1 MNTIKRDGR
10 SEEIDIDKIHRVLT
24 WAADGLED
32 VSISEVEL
40 RSHIQFYEGIKT
52 SDIQQ
57 ILIKTAADMIS
68 DRAPDYQY
76 FAARLDIFDLHKRV
90 YGEWNRPLL
99 STIIKDNCS
108 RGVYDSE
115 VFDTYT
121 AQDILYLE
129 DRIDD
134 SRDLTFSYAAAK
146 QLESKY
152 LVQDRSTGEVF
163 ETPQILYMTMAMA
176 LFYNMGGQD
185 RLDRVVDFY
194 NATSTFKIS
203 LPTPIMAGVRTR
215 TKQFSSCFPAGSSV
229 YTQHGLK
236 PIENVSTEDKVLT
249 QGGTFESVV
258 SHTPLVSKAE
268 GFISIRNAFSI
279 PWDYESTSDHK
290 VIALKRKNIASRK
303 RYSVEEWVEMQEV
316 EVGDFLNIPFNKH
329 VANTSALKVPVP
341 EGYTACADG
350 LIRKLTTDTRG
361 RSGLYDDK
369 VKPFP
374 ATLEITPH
382 LMRIIGYFL
391 AEGHVNLKDN
401 SFVFTFGEN
410 ELEYHEDVKKYF
422 EAFGLN
428 VCENVTKKH
437 AKAIRIYCKPFH
449 DFLLRE
455 VGTGFNKMVL
465 SDTLMRIN
473 PELQKQLLAGVIRGD
488 GCVHHNG
495 MTLSMSNKTLIHQL
509 GLVCL
514 RCGLYPSLGMREPDS
529 TNSYAIEKIYTLCF
543 GRQTENTDFL
553 IDYVKK
559 SLDKLDCTPR
569 KNTYGLAKYMNGK
582 YYAKVLGIK
591 ERKNTGEVV
600 YDLSIDNDHTFTVS
614 GICVHNCVLIDC
626 GDSLNSINATSNSI
640 VKYVS
645 QRAGIGIN
653 GGRIR
658 ALGAKV
664 RDGEISHTGCI
675 PFYKLFAAALK
686 SCSQGGV
693 RGGAAT
699 LFYPFWHLE
708 VESLLVLKNNKGVEE
723 NRIRHMDY
731 AVQLNK
737 LAYQRLIKGGNI
749 TLFSPEEVPEL
760 YDAFF
765 EDQEKFQKLYEEAE
779 NNPAYRKKVVKA
791 VDLFSLIVQERAGTG
806 RVYIMNVDNVNEYGP
821 FKPDV
826 APIHQSNLCVAPETH
841 ILTKQGDIPIGTLEG
856 KQVEVWNGEEWS
868 KTVVAKTG
876 EGQPLLTVV
885 TDSGQDLECTPYH
898 KFYVKR
904 DYWSPAVE
912 VRAHQLK
919 EGDKLIK
926 LDLPRDIEQGEKHLD
941 KAWLNGFFTGDGCS
955 YKDKDIVYL
964 YHGKRKLLDKIV
976 SDHHDDISWI
986 YTQENQNRVVL
997 HVDGLLPKFTVPGV
1011 EADLSSKLEWLAGW
1025 ADADGTLQKNGKN
1038 ESVIVCSNN
1047 YTFLQKVQGML
1058 RGIGISCKVG
1068 KGIDKGYQ
1076 ELPANDGTHDKKR
1089 FLCQETYRLII
1100 NSTNL
1105 LRLIDLGINFRR
1117 LAVTRS
1123 VPNRD
1128 ARHYVKVV
1136 KVEDN
1141 GRTSDTY
1148 CVNEPK
1154 RHMAVFNG
1162 LLTGQCMEVALPT
1175 TPLESE
1181 DDMNGEIALC
1191 TLAAFNLG
1199 EIDDLDDLEHLAD
1212 LLVDALNRIL
1222 DYQNYPIKAAMKS
1235 AIGRRPLGIGVINY
1249 AYYLAKNGVDYSS
1262 GAANN
1267 LTHRLFEAI
1276 QYYLLKASNNLAK
1289 KNGACVYFDQTEY
1302 SDGILPIDNYC
1313 KAVDDLHTEP
1323 LHYDWESLRENIKKY
1338 GLANSTLSAL
1348 MPSETSS
1355 QISNATNGIEPPR
1368 GYVSIKTSKDG
1379 ALKQVVPD
1387 VKSLRMWYELLW
1399 QMPSNKGYLDLVA
1412 IMQKFVDQSISA
1424 NTNYDPSKFEDG
1436 KVPTTLVLMDMLNA
1450 YKLGIKT
1457 LYYHN
1462 TRDGA
1467 GNDSI
1472 EKEDDGCSSG
1482 ACKI

>member
-99 STIIKDNCS
+99 GTVINDNCS

-121 AQDILYLE
+121 IQDILYLE
-129 DRIDD
+129 DHIDD

-152 LVQDRSTGEVF
+152 LVQDRSTGEIF

-176 LFYNMGGQD
+176 LFYSMTGQD

-215 TKQFSSCFPAGSSV
+215 TRQFSSCFPAGSSV
-229 YTQHGLK
+229 YTLRGLK
-236 PIENVSTEDKVLT
+236 SIENVDITDKVLT
-249 QGGTFESVV
+249 QGGTYENVV
-258 SHTPLVSKAE
+258 AHTPLVSEADK
-268 GFISIRNAFSI
+268 FISVRNAFSI
-279 PWDYESTSDHK
+279 PWDYESTSDHM
-290 VIALKRKNIASRK
+290 VIALKKKNKASRK
-303 RYSVEEWVEMQEV
+303 NYSVEEWVEMQEIK
-316 EVGDFLNIPFNKH
+316 VGDFLNIPFNKH
-329 VANTSALKVPVP
+329 IINTNTLDVPVP
-341 EGYTACADG
+341 EGYAVCEDG
-350 LIRKLTTDTRG
+350 MIRKLSTDTRC
-361 RSGLYDDK
+361 RSGQYDDK
-369 VKPFP
+369 IKPFP
-374 ATLEITPH
+374 SIIEITPH

-391 AEGHVNLKDN
+391 AEGHANLKDN
-401 SFVFTFGEN
+401 SFVFTFGEY
-410 ELEYHEDVKKYF
+410 ESEYHRDIIDYF
-422 EAFGLN
+422 VPFGLN
-428 VCENVTKKH
+428 VSEHVTDKH
-437 AKAIRIYCKPFH
+437 AKSLTIYCKPFH

-455 VGTGFNKMVL
+455 VGTGFNKMVI
-465 SDTLMRIN
+465 SDTLMRVA
-473 PELQKQLLAGVIRGD
+473 PHLQKHLLSGVIRGD
-488 GCVHHNG
+488 GCVHRNG
-495 MTLSMSNKTLIHQL
+495 MTLSMSNKTLIHQI
-509 GLVCL
+509 GLICL
-514 RCGLYPSLGMREPDS
+514 RCGLYPSLGMREPDEK
-529 TNSYAIEKIYTLCF
+529 NSFAVETIYTLGF
-543 GRQTENTDFL
+543 GRQIENINFL

-559 SLDKLDCTPR
+559 SLNKLDQTP
-569 KNTYGLAKYMNGK
+569 KKKAYGLAKYMNGK
-582 YYAKVLGIK
+582 YYAKVLAVR
-591 ERKNTGEVV
+591 ERENTGEVV

-614 GICVHNCVLIDC
+614 GVCVHNCVLVDC

-826 APIHQSNLCVAPETH
+826 APIHQSNLC
-841 ILTKQGDIPIGTLEG
+841 
-856 KQVEVWNGEEWS
+856 
-868 KTVVAKTG
+868 
-876 EGQPLLTVV
+876 
-885 TDSGQDLECTPYH
+885 
-898 KFYVKR
+898 
-904 DYWSPAVE
+904 
-912 VRAHQLK
+912 
-919 EGDKLIK
+919 
-926 LDLPRDIEQGEKHLD
+926 
-941 KAWLNGFFTGDGCS
+941 
-955 YKDKDIVYL
+955 
-964 YHGKRKLLDKIV
+964 
-976 SDHHDDISWI
+976 
-986 YTQENQNRVVL
+986 
-997 HVDGLLPKFTVPGV
+997 
-1011 EADLSSKLEWLAGW
+1011 
-1025 ADADGTLQKNGKN
+1025 
-1038 ESVIVCSNN
+1038 
-1047 YTFLQKVQGML
+1047 
-1058 RGIGISCKVG
+1058 
-1068 KGIDKGYQ
+1068 
-1076 ELPANDGTHDKKR
+1076 
-1089 FLCQETYRLII
+1089 
-1100 NSTNL
+1100 
-1105 LRLIDLGINFRR
+1105 
-1117 LAVTRS
+1117 
-1123 VPNRD
+1123 
-1128 ARHYVKVV
+1128 
-1136 KVEDN
+1136 
-1141 GRTSDTY
+1141 
-1148 CVNEPK
+1148 
-1154 RHMAVFNG
+1154 
-1162 LLTGQCMEVALPT
+1162 MEVALPT

-1323 LHYDWESLRENIKKY
+1323 LHYDWESLREDIKKY